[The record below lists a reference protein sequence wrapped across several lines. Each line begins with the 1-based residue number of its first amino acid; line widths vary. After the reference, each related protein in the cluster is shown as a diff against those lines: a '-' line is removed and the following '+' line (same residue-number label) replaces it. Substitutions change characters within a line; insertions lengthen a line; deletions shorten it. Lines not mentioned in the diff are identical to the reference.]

1 MNIIKK
7 FITNNDCYKSNV
19 ANVDGRYTDFQNN
32 GPKGIMLHSVGCPQP
47 SASVFVNNY
56 NKSGIEVAVNALCKQ
71 MVLATK
77 LFHGII
83 ELGMLVALQTIVI

>member
-32 GPKGIMLHSVGCPQP
+32 GPKGIMLHSMGCPQP
-47 SASVFVNNY
+47 
-56 NKSGIEVAVNALCKQ
+56 
-71 MVLATK
+71 M
-77 LFHGII
+77 
-83 ELGMLVALQTIVI
+83 

>member
-56 NKSGIEVAVNALCKQ
+56 NKSGIEVDVHTFVQADGTCYQTLP
-71 MVLATK
+71 M
-77 LFHGII
+77 
-83 ELGMLVALQTIVI
+83 EL